1 MPFRI
6 VKIKLSLFMAL
17 VKRTC
22 YANNII
28 KNVGSVSGMPNDQ
41 KVWTCALCGATEQN
55 KRTQQP
61 KKDGCEISYCE
72 EHRWR

>member
-1 MPFRI
+1 
-6 VKIKLSLFMAL
+6 
-17 VKRTC
+17 
-22 YANNII
+22 
-28 KNVGSVSGMPNDQ
+28 MPNDQ

>member
-1 MPFRI
+1 
-6 VKIKLSLFMAL
+6 
-17 VKRTC
+17 
-22 YANNII
+22 
-28 KNVGSVSGMPNDQ
+28 MPNDQ

-72 EHRWR
+72 EHRWRWARSRTKVDFGFTA